1 MAQAQA
7 KYFPGT
13 GRFDKINSTFRS
25 KIIFNRFNPK
35 NTVPSLEGYSKGLL
49 QPKEPDDKIFM
60 LQCWI
65 VRLYN
70 RGYFDAKRTT
80 RIEFYVKSFLNN
92 HDELFL
98 VLEPL
103 EWEITHDK
111 YLLNK
116 KLNEFLLR
124 LYVAIKSGKPITKDL
139 VDNKVQSTEE
149 EVFKMTVG
157 KHKDMDE
164 LKFWCIDRMKEGYE
178 ESQVKNYFYKYKAR
192 YL

>member
-70 RGYFDAKRTT
+70 RGYFDPKRTV

-103 EWEITHDK
+103 EWEITSDK

-124 LYVAIKSGKPITKDL
+124 LYVAIKSGKPI
-139 VDNKVQSTEE
+139 
-149 EVFKMTVG
+149 
-157 KHKDMDE
+157 
-164 LKFWCIDRMKEGYE
+164 
-178 ESQVKNYFYKYKAR
+178 
-192 YL
+192 